1 MTEDSPAKPAKPK
14 PEASA
19 PAPKPA
25 AKRTAAAKPKPKPAA
40 KPKPEAE
47 AKPEVE
53 AEAKPRS
60 RATDAE
66 VATREAEAL
75 EILISGKGTASTA
88 RIMAERH
95 GVTLRQARNYV
106 RMAALD
112 YLEAIGDMSPSEIEF
127 RALHNSHNLERIA
140 ETAAEE
146 KDYPTAIRAQS
157 ALATVLLRLRAMSQ
171 VASHPE
177 ANGGKPRGRIRL
189 GDSRG
194 SGLPPI
200 SDVIW

>member
-1 MTEDSPAKPAKPK
+1 MTKDSPAKPAKPK

-25 AKRTAAAKPKPKPAA
+25 AKRTAAAKPKPEASN
-40 KPKPEAE
+40 PKPEAE
-47 AKPEVE
+47 AEAKP
-53 AEAKPRS
+53 EAKPRS

-66 VATREAEAL
+66 VAAREAEAL

-88 RIMAERH
+88 QIMAERH
-95 GVTLRQARNYV
+95 GVTMRQARNYV

-112 YLEAIGDMSPSEIEF
+112 YLEAVGDMSPSDIEF

-146 KDYPTAIRAQS
+146 KDFPTAIRAQS

-200 SDVIW
+200 TGVIW

>member
-1 MTEDSPAKPAKPK
+1 MTEEVPAKPAK
-14 PEASA
+14 
-19 PAPKPA
+19 PKPA

-40 KPKPEAE
+40 KPKPKPKPEAEAGAEAE
-47 AKPEVE
+47 AKP
-53 AEAKPRS
+53 EAKPRS

-66 VATREAEAL
+66 VAAREAEAL
-75 EILISGKGTASTA
+75 DLLISGKGTASTA

-95 GVTLRQARNYV
+95 GVTMRQARNYV
-106 RMAALD
+106 RMASLD
-112 YLEAIGDMSPSEIEF
+112 YFEAIGDMSPQEIEF
-127 RALHNSHNLERIA
+127 RALHNSHCLERIA
-140 ETAAEE
+140 ETATEE

-200 SDVIW
+200 TDVIW